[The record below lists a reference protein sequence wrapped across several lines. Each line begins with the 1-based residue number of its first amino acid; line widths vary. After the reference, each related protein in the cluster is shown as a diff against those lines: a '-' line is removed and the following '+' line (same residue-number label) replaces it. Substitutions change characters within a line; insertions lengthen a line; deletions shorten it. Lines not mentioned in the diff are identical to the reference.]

1 MVMVTPAD
9 ESVTR
14 GRRPT
19 RRQRPGSTRSQA
31 IGPTVGDLNDDGLPD
46 ILLNRTFVAS
56 ARVYVNNGAGGFSEI
71 DANTFP
77 KDDGTAA
84 HTRTPTSTSTRCSA
98 LPGGAGTPNPTDI
111 LYRNQGQR
119 LGDRPSPRRHRRLH
133 RHERG
138 SDAEGPGAADHL
150 PAAGPLIC
158 RPGRTRDG

>member
-1 MVMVTPAD
+1 MRRCAFLVLWALAAMVMVTPAD
-9 ESVTR
+9 GSVTQ
-14 GRRPT
+14 GPAT
-19 RRQRPGSTRSQA
+19 DAAAAAGINQVTQS
-31 IGPTVGDLNDDGLPD
+31 IGATVGDLNGDGLPD

-133 RHERG
+133 
-138 SDAEGPGAADHL
+138 
-150 PAAGPLIC
+150 
-158 RPGRTRDG
+158 